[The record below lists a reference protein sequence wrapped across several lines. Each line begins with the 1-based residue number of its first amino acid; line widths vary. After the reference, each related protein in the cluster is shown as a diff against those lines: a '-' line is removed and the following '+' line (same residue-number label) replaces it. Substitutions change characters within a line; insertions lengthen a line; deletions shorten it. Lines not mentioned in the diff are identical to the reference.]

1 MVAPVIIEGATSRD
15 VFLPSGA
22 WVDGN
27 NQSAIY
33 EGPTLIKDYPAPIE
47 ILPYFFRN
55 GTEIFTDNA
64 GVTCKVSLVLVFG
77 VVAIYFRRLF

>member
-15 VFLPSGA
+15 VFLPPGE

-27 NQSAIY
+27 NESAVY
-33 EGPTLIKDYPAPIE
+33 NGPTTIKDYPAPIE

-55 GTEIFTDNA
+55 GAEVFTDSA
-64 GVTCKVSLVLVFG
+64 GVTCKVSLMLVFG
-77 VVAIYFRRLF
+77 VVGIYFRRLF